1 MMVPKQ
7 PRAAASD
14 SSIGVTGA
22 AEQISFRSTGKGLV
36 LGQDRLERHYE
47 LTRREL
53 TSLVFGPH
61 PVRGDESTGIETPL
75 FPFYFPLWQ
84 LDQS

>member
-1 MMVPKQ
+1 MT
-7 PRAAASD
+7 D
-14 SSIGVTGA
+14 A
-22 AEQISFRSTGKGLV
+22 AERISFRSTGKGLV
-36 LGQDRLERHYE
+36 LEGERLERHYE

-61 PVRGDESTGIETPL
+61 PVRGEETAGIETAL

>member
-1 MMVPKQ
+1 MT
-7 PRAAASD
+7 D
-14 SSIGVTGA
+14 T
-22 AEQISFRSTGKGLV
+22 AEQIGFRSTSEGLV

-61 PVRGDESTGIETPL
+61 PVRGEETAGIETPL